1 MAAGISHSRV
11 IFLGIVAVPED
22 RLSTGCSCRPGYGYA
37 SAEIL
42 TRGGERTVASAA
54 LGTYILFTIASR
66 YQKLINIPISV
77 DRDAPEVVVPMD
89 LYIFKLRYRK

>member
-1 MAAGISHSRV
+1 
-11 IFLGIVAVPED
+11 
-22 RLSTGCSCRPGYGYA
+22 
-37 SAEIL
+37 
-42 TRGGERTVASAA
+42 